1 MTQPPPRPADDSERA
16 LGFARATMTR
26 WLSPSLL
33 FATAVRVGISA
44 VLGSYADKREEM
56 AALPAAP
63 PADLSDGTEPPG
75 YAEPAHDGGLWFDYV
90 SDLGDGF
97 DATYAMASLLAAP
110 SLDLAGTTTP
120 RGRMLLMG
128 GDQCYPTPSITGYE
142 NKLIG
147 PYRAAMPR
155 RPSDPAAQPK
165 LFVLPG
171 NHDWYDGLTAFMRI
185 FCQGSSIGGWR
196 TEQTRSYFAV
206 QLPHRWWLLGI
217 DIQFDSYIDD
227 PQRRYFI
234 EIAAQMRPG
243 DAVILCSAK
252 PSWIS
257 AADGDAEAYAVLDYF
272 ERTIIRKVGAQVRV
286 SLTGDRH
293 HYARYSEIG
302 GTAQKFTAG
311 GGGAY
316 LSATHRLP
324 QRLVL
329 PPPASRA
336 PSKSDP
342 PVHYQLAAPTFPDAR
357 TSRRLAVGIFRL
369 PVLAPGL
376 VVLLGGVQVL
386 LALTIGSGSGTGT
399 GAGTRGT
406 VGRIDAIAAGLRHA
420 SVPCLFEGL
429 INSVPGLALSLG
441 VMGAGVALTKAG
453 RTAHGAVAG
462 VAHGLTQLVL
472 AVAVLACAVT
482 VASPLPGTWLLAG
495 VLPLVFA
502 VGGLAATEVLAA
514 YLWLADRIAGL
525 NTNELF
531 AAQGIADYKNFLRL
545 RIGPDGQLT
554 IYPVGVRAVPK
565 RWRFAPDAAAGTPWF
580 TPTDRPLEA
589 FLIEP
594 PITLARAAPDQPPPV
609 VTTDPPSA
617 GTEPAS
623 H

>member
-1 MTQPPPRPADDSERA
+1 MTQLPPRPADDSERA

-63 PADLSDGTEPPG
+63 PADLSDGAEPPG
-75 YAEPAHDGGLWFDYV
+75 YAEAPDGGELWFDYV

-97 DATYAMASLLAAP
+97 DATYAMASLLATP

-120 RGRMLLMG
+120 RGRMLVMG

-147 PYRAAMPR
+147 PYRAALPR
-155 RPSDPAAQPK
+155 TCPDPAGAPR

-171 NHDWYDGLTAFMRI
+171 NHDWYDGLTAFMRV

-234 EIAAQMRPG
+234 EIAARMRPG

-252 PSWIS
+252 PSWLS

-293 HYARYSEIG
+293 HYARYSECARDTEVG
-302 GTAQKFTAG
+302 GSAQKFTAG

-329 PPPASRA
+329 PPTASRA
-336 PSKSDP
+336 PGKSDP
-342 PVHYQLAAPTFPDAR
+342 PAHYELASSTFPDAQ
-357 TSRRLAVGIFRL
+357 TSRRLAAGIVGL
-369 PVLAPGL
+369 PAFAPGL
-376 VVLLGGVQVL
+376 IALLGGVHLL
-386 LALTIGSGSGTGT
+386 LALAIGGA
-399 GAGTRGT
+399 AGTTGRGA
-406 VGRIDAIAAGLRHA
+406 VGRLDAIAAGLRHA
-420 SVPCLFEGL
+420 GVPGLFEGL

-453 RTAHGAVAG
+453 RTARGGVAG

-472 AVAVLACAVT
+472 AVAVIAGAVA
-482 VASPLPGTWLLAG
+482 VAGPLPGTWLLAG
-495 VLPLVFA
+495 VLPLVVA

-580 TPTDRPLEA
+580 TPIDRPLEA
-589 FLIEP
+589 FLIES
-594 PITLARAAPDQPPPV
+594 PITITRAAPDQQPDCLGPPG
-609 VTTDPPSA
+609 A
-617 GTEPAS
+617 REGA
-623 H
+623 